1 MGFGLIKKVGGGIVD
16 KAKDV
21 GGGAIDRAKK
31 VGGGAIDKAKDVG
44 GGAIDRAK
52 KVGGGA
58 IDRAK
63 DVGGDVVSLSR
74 EALEFKAKQEK
85 NFANGVLDWGKDT
98 VGTVT
103 TMVSHP
109 VRTAKAV
116 GKLATNPVLNPIGG
130 TVVAAINGKNPAT
143 AYKDGLNDLKDIG
156 GALVSGYKDTYKEH
170 GIAGLAGR
178 LAPDVVLA
186 VASGGSG
193 TAAKTAGTTAAKA
206 ATKEVVE
213 DVASTAGGTTLKTV
227 VKDVAKDQIPGH
239 KDIPSTADSAFNPE
253 GNKNFL
259 EAFIENF
266 RIP

>member
-1 MGFGLIKKVGGGIVD
+1 MGFGLIKKVGGGIVYRSKKVGGGVVD

-21 GGGAIDRAKK
+21 GGGAVDKAKDVGGNVVDRAKK
-31 VGGGAIDKAKDVG
+31 VGGGALDKAKDL
-44 GGAIDRAK
+44 
-52 KVGGGA
+52 
-58 IDRAK
+58 
-63 DVGGDVVSLSR
+63 GGDVVHLSK
-74 EALEFKAKQEK
+74 EALEFRAKQEK
-85 NFANGVLDWGKDT
+85 NFANGVLDWGKDA

-103 TMVSHP
+103 TVVSHP
-109 VRTAKAV
+109 IRTAKAV
-116 GKLATNPVLNPIGG
+116 DKLASNPVLNPIGG
-130 TVVAAINGKNPAT
+130 TARALISGKNPIT
-143 AYKDGLNDLKDIG
+143 AYKDGAKDLKDLG

-193 TAAKTAGTTAAKA
+193 TAVKTAGTTAAKA

-213 DVASTAGGTTLKTV
+213 EVASTAGKTTLKGV
-227 VKDVAKDQIPGH
+227 AKDVAKDQLPGVE
-239 KDIPSTADSAFNPE
+239 DIPSTADSAFNPD

-266 RIP
+266 RLP